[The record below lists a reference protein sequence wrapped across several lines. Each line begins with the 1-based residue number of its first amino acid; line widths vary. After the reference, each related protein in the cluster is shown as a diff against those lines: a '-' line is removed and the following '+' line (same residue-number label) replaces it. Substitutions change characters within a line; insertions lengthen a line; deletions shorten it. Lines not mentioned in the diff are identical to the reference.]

1 MRLMTSDRLFTFFFL
16 ALSMANCNTKLQH
29 NLGAHTRHIH
39 NIVSQSDNK
48 LTLYNETCTSD
59 RASKLNNKKVMN
71 AGERISFT
79 ENYYYSGDDSSF
91 VVALMT
97 HSIQLVR
104 RKERV

>member
-1 MRLMTSDRLFTFFFL
+1 MTSDRLFTFFFL

-29 NLGAHTRHIH
+29 NLGARHIH
-39 NIVSQSDNK
+39 NIVSQSDDK

-79 ENYYYSGDDSSF
+79 ESYYYSGDDSSF

>member
-1 MRLMTSDRLFTFFFL
+1 MTSDRLFTFFFL
-16 ALSMANCNTKLQH
+16 ALSMANRNTKLQH

-39 NIVSQSDNK
+39 NIVSQSDK
-48 LTLYNETCTSD
+48 LTVYNETCTRD

-71 AGERISFT
+71 AEELILFT
-79 ENYYYSGDDSSF
+79 ESCYYSGDDSSL

>member
-1 MRLMTSDRLFTFFFL
+1 MTDYLRSSFSPL
-16 ALSMANCNTKLQH
+16 ANYNTKLQH
-29 NLGAHTRHIH
+29 NLGARHIH
-39 NIVSQSDNK
+39 NIVSQSDDK

-71 AGERISFT
+71 AEELILFT
-79 ENYYYSGDDSSF
+79 ESCYYSGDDSSL